1 MAANREETVWLRSL
15 LASVSFSVSVRT
27 LRPGLPGAHLDNR
40 TQAEREKP
48 KSAVF
53 RGGGPGE
60 IRGLRKRGTA
70 RENKKRLIRPVA
82 RRREAPWVPEGT
94 RKVSWSQDGAVRH
107 VSLRAMKVQPN
118 MMRAR
123 ARIEKKIK
131 RRRA

>member
-1 MAANREETVWLRSL
+1 M
-15 LASVSFSVSVRT
+15 
-27 LRPGLPGAHLDNR
+27 PGAHLDNR

-94 RKVSWSQDGAVRH
+94 RKSQLVSGYGLYGMYRYVPSEYSLQNAGEQAGRGWIRSGCWDGRKEA
-107 VSLRAMKVQPN
+107 
-118 MMRAR
+118 
-123 ARIEKKIK
+123 E
-131 RRRA
+131 RRRSVSYVERG